1 MACIFETSKDTSCR
15 KSGGLTTSQV
25 TEDIPDANVTVLE
38 QGLCQR
44 LTEQDILHNCQRRL
58 LTLQTVFYVMAII
71 VLIKWLFKH

>member
-1 MACIFETSKDTSCR
+1 MVGIFETYKDNTHTQLGRTNAAQTKSKPSDGEIISF
-15 KSGGLTTSQV
+15 
-25 TEDIPDANVTVLE
+25 E